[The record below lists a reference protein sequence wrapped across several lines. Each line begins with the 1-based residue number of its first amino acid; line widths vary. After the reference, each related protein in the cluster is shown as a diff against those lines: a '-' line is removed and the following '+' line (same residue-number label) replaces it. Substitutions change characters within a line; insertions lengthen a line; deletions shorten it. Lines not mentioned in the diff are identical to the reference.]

1 MGVQIARPS
10 QNFSGITPCQKFF
23 YEKVKKELKFS
34 KLVPYSLRMAMED
47 DFSGFNLD
55 GHTGLEDACAEV
67 EAAPPS
73 AGSESFAA
81 LQART
86 MRALSSARVELE
98 GKAVAALVATLTI
111 ASARQSARLVARVLT
126 VMAKAIPP
134 ADLFAA
140 ATLPAASAGHNLTPR
155 IVPSPRP

>member
-1 MGVQIARPS
+1 M
-10 QNFSGITPCQKFF
+10 
-23 YEKVKKELKFS
+23 KKELKFS
-34 KLVPYSLRMAMED
+34 KIVPYSLRMAMED

-55 GHTGLEDACAEV
+55 GHIGLEEEPCVKA
-67 EAAPPS
+67 EAAPQS
-73 AGSESFAA
+73 AGCESFAA
-81 LQART
+81 LQARA

-111 ASARQSARLVARVLT
+111 ASASLSARLVARALT
-126 VMAKAIPP
+126 GMAKAIPP

-140 ATLPAASAGHNLTPR
+140 ATLPAAAAGFNLTPR